1 MHTSSSVPL
10 PSPPRTLAPS
20 PPAGL
25 PPTCSKT
32 PAAAWLRPW
41 RTPAH
46 LPQHRARRHPLPLR
60 VLRTVHDGR
69 SLLEDVPVHAA
80 PGVPGSIVEVPLLR
94 PTTPPPYRRFHHRDT
109 PAYVLGPPS
118 PSVSS
123 SSEEITDGAPARPS
137 LTVSRQRRRSV
148 PSSSPHPYTFTPVPF
163 CLDRRARYSG
173 RSVGAGFVGPEDPYL
188 AVGTLRHP
196 QCRCRE

>member
-1 MHTSSSVPL
+1 MHTSSSVPPPFATENPGPKPARRTEHDDTRSRSASSG
-10 PSPPRTLAPS
+10 PSTTGAASWRTSPSMPPPES
-20 PPAGL
+20 
-25 PPTCSKT
+25 
-32 PAAAWLRPW
+32 PAASSRF
-41 RTPAH
+41 H
-46 LPQHRARRHPLPLR
+46 SY
-60 VLRTVHDGR
+60 D
-69 SLLEDVPVHAA
+69 
-80 PGVPGSIVEVPLLR
+80 